1 MMKLQGTSSV
11 PGSIVA
17 TIITK
22 KMSKNAKKIKYISTR
37 RDANNNN
44 STVSLS
50 CDSSQASSSHS
61 TAATT
66 TTSIEATATAS
77 ISSSIVS
84 KSSII
89 LSFPTVMDCDEST
102 KSKKL
107 SSSSLHLC
115 RRQRTGVR
123 FSTVVTVRIIRS
135 CQDYKTPHE
144 FDARWYTPREYQEM
158 SQRCSEDDDFRRQL
172 RRKHRVRKLASDTLF
187 DAQFQYQDDTP
198 ERQEIILAN
207 LYQRYS
213 SRCSVRA
220 QSIGMNNQ
228 RVANWCYNNNLR

>member
-22 KMSKNAKKIKYISTR
+22 KMPKNAKKIKYISTG
-37 RDANNNN
+37 RDANSNT
-44 STVSLS
+44 STVALS
-50 CDSSQASSSHS
+50 CDSSQPSSSHS

-66 TTSIEATATAS
+66 TSTEATASAS

-84 KSSII
+84 KPSII
-89 LSFPTVMDCDEST
+89 LSFPTIMDCDAAT
-102 KSKKL
+102 KSKQ
-107 SSSSLHLC
+107 SSSLHRC
-115 RRQRTGVR
+115 RRQRRTGVR

-135 CQDYKTPHE
+135 CQDYKTQHE
-144 FDARWYTPREYQEM
+144 FDARWYTPCEYEEM
-158 SQRCSEDDDFRRQL
+158 GQRCSEDDDFRRQL

-187 DAQFQYQDDTP
+187 DAQFQHQDDTP
-198 ERQEIILAN
+198 EQQETILAN

-213 SRCSVRA
+213 ARCSVRA